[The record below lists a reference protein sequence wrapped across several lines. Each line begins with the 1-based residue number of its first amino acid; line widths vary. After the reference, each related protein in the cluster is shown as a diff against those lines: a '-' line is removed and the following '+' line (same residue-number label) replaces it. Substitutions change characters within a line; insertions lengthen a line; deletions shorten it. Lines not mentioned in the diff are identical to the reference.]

1 VKTPVVPASPLSVS
15 RLAPN
20 AIRIDYCDLEAGG
33 ETMKEI
39 YYYVAQE
46 AAYKKNGLPT
56 NPWNTSVQYKRR
68 TLEKDKF
75 EPGSGFT
82 ATFRFTLA
90 PGVSRTAMRA
100 VVERPALYRVS
111 VNGKPVEAVKGAWWL
126 DVDFGVFD
134 IGPYVKDGEN
144 AITLTVSP
152 MSIFAELEPIHLT
165 GDFGVEPAE
174 RGWLIVPSAPL
185 STGAW
190 VSQKL
195 PFYSDRVAYSAD
207 YTLAAGGRQ
216 FVRLAGWHGT
226 VAEVRVNGKSAG
238 VIGWQPYE
246 LEITPLVHA
255 GKNRIE
261 VIVTGSLKNLLG
273 PHHGKINRGLVSPGS
288 FRGAPPQQP
297 PGSAYDMERY
307 GLMQGF
313 EVLASGR

>member
-1 VKTPVVPASPLSVS
+1 
-15 RLAPN
+15 
-20 AIRIDYCDLEAGG
+20 
-33 ETMKEI
+33 M
-39 YYYVAQE
+39 
-46 AAYKKNGLPT
+46 
-56 NPWNTSVQYKRR
+56 
-68 TLEKDKF
+68 
-75 EPGSGFT
+75 
-82 ATFRFTLA
+82 
-90 PGVSRTAMRA
+90 
-100 VVERPALYRVS
+100 
-111 VNGKPVEAVKGAWWL
+111 NGKPVEAAKGEWWL
-126 DVDFGVFD
+126 DVDFGVFE
-134 IGPYVKDGEN
+134 IGPYVKYGEN
-144 AITLTVSP
+144 QITLAASP
-152 MSIFAELEPIHLT
+152 MSIYAELEPIHLT
-165 GDFGVEPAE
+165 GDFGVEPAA

-246 LEITPLVHA
+246 LEITPLSQA

-288 FRGAPPQQP
+288 FRSAPPQQP
-297 PGSAYDMERY
+297 SGSAYDLERY

-313 EVLASGR
+313 EVLTSAR